1 MQIAKKLSI
10 SLACLW
16 LASCQ
21 LTPQATDKESIT
33 TEPVR
38 PALDNSVDLVKL
50 QPPAPEERYLWHH
63 MRTGFQLP
71 SLDHPSIRHE
81 RERYLRH
88 EDILAEIN
96 LRSSE
101 YLYVIVDALEQQGLP
116 LELAL
121 LPFVESGFDPYA
133 FSHGGAVGLW
143 QFMPSTGAR
152 FGLQQDWWFDGRR
165 DIVQS
170 TDAAIAY
177 MTYLNKMFDG
187 DWLLAIAAYNS
198 GEGRVQRAVQSNKRK
213 GKPTDFFSLNLPA
226 ETRSYVPRLLAISD
240 IVRHAEAYGMNLP
253 QLPNKPLCTPVHVG
267 SQIELS
273 VIAELSEVSEAIVSE
288 LNPGFNRWATPPDGR
303 HSILIPTYNKNKLL
317 DSLANLPDSKRIS
330 WRRYKVRQGDNLG
343 LIAKKHN
350 TTVKVVKD
358 SNRLTNNLLQ
368 IGQNLLIPL
377 GDDIKTPPTRL
388 VEIKPIQYKVQT
400 GDSLWLLARR
410 FDVKHQ
416 DIARWNSLSTQ
427 TLRPGQTL
435 AIYPK
440 KTQPRVK
447 TLNYKVRNGDSLS
460 LIAKRFAVSVDSL
473 KEWNQLNSEFIN
485 IGQELTIK
493 VEQSRG

>member
-71 SLDHPSIRHE
+71 SLDHKSISYE
-81 RERYLRH
+81 RDRYLRH

-101 YLYVIVDALEQQGLP
+101 YLYLIVDALEQQGLP

-133 FSHGGAVGLW
+133 FSNGGAVGLW
-143 QFMPSTGAR
+143 QFMPSTGVR

-198 GEGRVQRAVQSNKRK
+198 GEGRVQRAV
-213 GKPTDFFSLNLPA
+213 
-226 ETRSYVPRLLAISD
+226 
-240 IVRHAEAYGMNLP
+240 
-253 QLPNKPLCTPVHVG
+253 
-267 SQIELS
+267 
-273 VIAELSEVSEAIVSE
+273 
-288 LNPGFNRWATPPDGR
+288 
-303 HSILIPTYNKNKLL
+303 
-317 DSLANLPDSKRIS
+317 
-330 WRRYKVRQGDNLG
+330 
-343 LIAKKHN
+343 
-350 TTVKVVKD
+350 
-358 SNRLTNNLLQ
+358 
-368 IGQNLLIPL
+368 
-377 GDDIKTPPTRL
+377 
-388 VEIKPIQYKVQT
+388 
-400 GDSLWLLARR
+400 
-410 FDVKHQ
+410 
-416 DIARWNSLSTQ
+416 
-427 TLRPGQTL
+427 
-435 AIYPK
+435 
-440 KTQPRVK
+440 
-447 TLNYKVRNGDSLS
+447 
-460 LIAKRFAVSVDSL
+460 
-473 KEWNQLNSEFIN
+473 
-485 IGQELTIK
+485 
-493 VEQSRG
+493 